1 VKIKNIKTKKNP
13 IIKALMNYLKH
24 LYQGVIS
31 RFSQIIFDGSGA
43 SYTIISYP

>member
-1 VKIKNIKTKKNP
+1 VKIRNINVKKTEIMITVTND
-13 IIKALMNYLKH
+13 LKH

-43 SYTIISYP
+43 S